1 MRHFY
6 FSSSIFCIHFDFLFF
21 FYCMIFFMI
30 IFFFLPDF
38 NALCNIEW
46 FCAHILIWI
55 DWWMITFFFFFF
67 SSCEPAVQKKI
78 VIFFVKLLRNPENT
92 YPYSGS
98 DLGYLKLAP
107 KTRHVLYQ
115 PRRTTDGAMT
125 REVIQQLM
133 RALFTGCYLQP
144 KSWYPCVVVFFL
156 YLLFIIFVR
165 MSIFSYDDFKVQV
178 CIEEAWNLCNFK
190 RCHIMFKK

>member
-1 MRHFY
+1 M
-6 FSSSIFCIHFDFLFF
+6 
-21 FYCMIFFMI
+21 
-30 IFFFLPDF
+30 
-38 NALCNIEW
+38 ALCSYSYMNR
-46 FCAHILIWI
+46 FMNDH
-55 DWWMITFFFFFF
+55 FF
-67 SSCEPAVQKKI
+67 SSFSFIPVNLLFKRKLWF
-78 VIFFVKLLRNPENT
+78 FFVKLLRNPENT

-144 KSWYPCVVVFFL
+144 KSWYSCVVVFFW

-178 CIEEAWNLCNFK
+178 CIGEAWNLCNFK